1 VTRHIKTTGS
11 RIPHGPGH
19 EGGSTAASA
28 DSALE
33 KKTGK
38 KPSAHADQ
46 ECHSPVRTKP
56 RRVIHISV
64 HLPHSETALVA
75 LLLFLVLA
83 ATLVLVYPHRQ
94 PVAPSTLDQDLALPI
109 AEKPSNAQLADRA
122 LNARV
127 EKLLARMSLDE
138 KIGQLTQY
146 TGGIMTGPDGNWLDY
161 DDLIR
166 RGQIGSLF
174 NVVGAALTNHY
185 QHLAMEQ
192 SPLHIPLLFGYD
204 VIHGEHTIFPVP
216 LALASSF
223 DPDLVR
229 QVAHLAA
236 GEASDDGI
244 RWVFSPM
251 VDIARDAR
259 WGRIT
264 EGAGEDTFLG
274 SIMAQ
279 AYVEGYQGD
288 DLSQPGAVAACVKH
302 FAAYGAAN
310 AGREYNTVDMSELT
324 LRQAYLPPYHAGI
337 AEGAATV
344 MSAFNPL
351 NGVPATANPF
361 TLTEILRHEWKFDGL
376 VVSDYDAV
384 RELINHGVAGNGAVA
399 ARKALLAGVDMDME
413 SDLYRT
419 CLPDQIQS
427 GEIPQAALDEAV
439 RRVLRVKFA
448 LGLFDHPFTTENSR
462 TPVITPEKRALA
474 RKAAE
479 ETLILL
485 KNNVAVPDTTPVL
498 PLAKNPPSIA
508 LIGPL
513 ADSAI
518 DMLGSWPAMGQAGDV
533 VTLRAALQDRF
544 KDSKTKVL
552 YARGTAV
559 LSDSDAGFAQAVA
572 AAQQASVVI
581 LALGESAATMTGE
594 SSSRTRLDLPGN
606 QEQLLET
613 IIALGKP
620 TVLVL
625 FDGRPLA
632 IRWAADHV
640 PAILEAWY
648 PGIEAGPAVAD
659 VLFGDVNP
667 SAKLTV
673 SFPRAVGQEP
683 LYYNQLPT
691 GRPADQI
698 DLTHPPA
705 GADKYY
711 SRYIDE
717 TNAPLFPFGFGLSY
731 TQFAYSGLKV
741 EPSAISL
748 AAFSAKGG
756 LFAPTPAV
764 RVNVNVK
771 NTGPVSGV
779 EIVQLYL
786 RNTGGSMEEPVRELK
801 GFQRVQLDPGRSKQ
815 ITFSVGFSEL
825 SHYDFEMKRII
836 EPSEYHVWVGGSSGA
851 PLDAQF
857 EVTP

>member
-1 VTRHIKTTGS
+1 MSKFW
-11 RIPHGPGH
+11 
-19 EGGSTAASA
+19 
-28 DSALE
+28 
-33 KKTGK
+33 
-38 KPSAHADQ
+38 
-46 ECHSPVRTKP
+46 
-56 RRVIHISV
+56 RVIHV
-64 HLPHSETALVA
+64 PVYLPSRKAAPVVSLMV
-75 LLLFLVLA
+75 LVLA
-83 ATLVLVYPHRQ
+83 GVLFLIFPHHRQ
-94 PVAPSTLDQDLALPI
+94 ISPVTLDQDLSLSV
-109 AEKPSNAQLADRA
+109 AEKPSNAQLEDKV

-127 EKLLARMSLDE
+127 EKLLGSMPLDQ

-146 TGGIMTGPDGNWLDY
+146 TGGEWTGPEGNSLDY
-161 DDLIR
+161 DAMIE
-166 RGQIGSLF
+166 RGQVGSLF
-174 NVVGAALTNHY
+174 NVVGAKSTNYY
-185 QHLAMEQ
+185 QHLAMEK

-204 VIHGEHTIFPVP
+204 VIHGQHTIFPVP
-216 LALASSF
+216 LALSSSF
-223 DPDLVR
+223 DPDLIR
-229 QVAHLAA
+229 QLAHLAA
-236 GEASDDGI
+236 QEATDDGV

-274 SIMAQ
+274 SVLAR

-288 DLSQPGAVAACVKH
+288 DLSQPDAVAACVKH

-310 AGREYNTVDMSELT
+310 GGREYNTVDMSELT
-324 LRQAYLPPYHAGI
+324 LRQDYLPPYHAGV
-337 AEGAATV
+337 AAGAATV

-361 TLTEILRHEWKFDGL
+361 TLTEILRHEWKFNGM

-384 RELINHGVAGNGAVA
+384 RELINHGVAANGSVA

-419 CLPDQIQS
+419 RLAGLIQS
-427 GEIPQAALDEAV
+427 GQVPQAALDEAV

-448 LGLFDHPFTTENSR
+448 LGLFDHPYTPEKNG

-479 ETLILL
+479 ETLVLL
-485 KNNVAVPDTTPVL
+485 KNNVAVPDTAPVL
-498 PLAKNPPSIA
+498 PLVKNVPSIA

-513 ADSAI
+513 ADSSV
-518 DMLGSWPAMGQAGDV
+518 DMLGSWPAEGRMSDV

-544 KDSKTKVL
+544 KDGKTKVF
-552 YARGTAV
+552 YAEGTAI
-559 LSDSDAGFAQAVA
+559 LSDSDAGFPAAVA

-581 LALGESAATMTGE
+581 LALGESAASMTGE
-594 SSSRTRLDLPGN
+594 SASRTRLDLPGN

-613 IIALGKP
+613 ITALGKP

-632 IRWAADHV
+632 LKWAANHV

-648 PGIEAGPAVAD
+648 PGIEAGPAVTD

-667 SAKLTV
+667 SGKLTV

-683 LYYNQLPT
+683 LYYSQLPT

-698 DLTHPPA
+698 DLTKPPTSTS
-705 GADKYY
+705 KYF

-731 TQFAYSGLKV
+731 TQFAYSNLKV
-741 EPSAISL
+741 EPTAISL
-748 AAFSAKGG
+748 ATLQSGKGG
-756 LFAPTPAV
+756 LFAPAPAV
-764 RVNVNVK
+764 RVRFDLK
-771 NTGPVSGV
+771 NTGPMAGV
-779 EIVQLYL
+779 EIAQLYL

-801 GFQRVQLDPGRSKQ
+801 GFQRVPLNPGESKQ
-815 ITFSVGFSEL
+815 IEFTLGFSEL
-825 SHYDFEMKRII
+825 SYYNFDLKRVI
-836 EPSEYHVWVGGSSGA
+836 EPTDYHVWAGGSSGA
-851 PLDAQF
+851 TLDAQF
-857 EVTP
+857 KITP

>member
-1 VTRHIKTTGS
+1 MPR
-11 RIPHGPGH
+11 
-19 EGGSTAASA
+19 
-28 DSALE
+28 
-33 KKTGK
+33 
-38 KPSAHADQ
+38 
-46 ECHSPVRTKP
+46 P
-56 RRVIHISV
+56 RRVIHISL
-64 HLPHSETALVA
+64 HLPHREVAIPA
-75 LLLFLVLA
+75 LLLLVIA
-83 ATLVLVYPHRQ
+83 AVAVFMAFPRHH
-94 PVAPSTLDQDLALPI
+94 PVSPTTLDQDLALPV
-109 AEKPSNAQLADRA
+109 AEKPSNAQLADKA

-127 EKLLARMSLDE
+127 EKLLTAMSLE
-138 KIGQLTQY
+138 QKVGQLTQY
-146 TGGIMTGPDGNWLDY
+146 TGGEWTGPEGNPLDY
-161 DDLIR
+161 DAMIE
-166 RGQIGSLF
+166 RGEIGSLF
-174 NVVGAALTNHY
+174 NVVGAYSTNRY
-185 QHLAMEQ
+185 QHLAVEK

-229 QVAHLAA
+229 QLAHMAA
-236 GEASDDGI
+236 QEAADDGV

-274 SIMAQ
+274 SVMAR

-288 DLSQPGAVAACVKH
+288 DLSQPDAVAACVKH

-310 AGREYNTVDMSELT
+310 AGREYNTVDMSELS
-324 LRQAYLPPYHAGI
+324 LRQVYLPPYHAGI
-337 AEGAATV
+337 AAGAATV

-361 TLTEILRHEWKFDGL
+361 TLTEILRHEWKFDGM
-376 VVSDYDAV
+376 VVSDYGAI
-384 RELINHGVAGNGAVA
+384 RELINHGIASNENVA

-419 CLPDQIQS
+419 RLADLVQS
-427 GEIPQAALDEAV
+427 GRIPQAALDEAV

-448 LGLFDHPFTTENSR
+448 LGLFDHPYTVEKKG
-462 TPVITPEKRALA
+462 TPVITPEKRALV

-479 ETLILL
+479 ETLVLL
-485 KNNVAVPDTTPVL
+485 KNNVEAPDTAPVL
-498 PLAKNPPSIA
+498 PLAKNAPSIA

-513 ADSAI
+513 ADSPL
-518 DMLGSWPAMGQAGDV
+518 DMLGSWPAEGRMSDV

-544 KDSKTKVL
+544 KDGKTKVL
-552 YARGTAV
+552 YAKGTSV
-559 LSDSDAGFAQAVA
+559 LSDSDAGFAEAVA
-572 AAQQASVVI
+572 AARQASVVI

-594 SSSRTRLDLPGN
+594 SSSLTRLDLPGN
-606 QEQLLET
+606 QEELLET
-613 IIALGKP
+613 ITALGKP

-632 IRWAADHV
+632 LKWAAAHV

-648 PGIEAGPAVAD
+648 PGIEAGPAVTD
-659 VLFGDVNP
+659 ILFGDANP
-667 SAKLTV
+667 SGKLPVT
-673 SFPRAVGQEP
+673 FPRAVGQEP

-698 DLTHPPA
+698 DLTLPPTTA
-705 GADKYY
+705 TKYF

-731 TQFAYSGLKV
+731 TQFAYSNLKLD
-741 EPSAISL
+741 PSTISL
-748 AAFSAKGG
+748 TTLQSGKGG
-756 LFAPTPAV
+756 LFATAPAV
-764 RVNVNVK
+764 RVRVDVK
-771 NTGPVSGV
+771 NTGSVPGV
-779 EIVQLYL
+779 EIAQLYL

-801 GFQRVQLDPGRSKQ
+801 GFQRVSLKPGESKQ
-815 ITFSVGFSEL
+815 IEFTLGFGEL
-825 SHYDFEMKRII
+825 SYYNFDLKRVI
-836 EPSEYHVWVGGSSGA
+836 EPTEYHVWVGGSSGA
-851 PLDAQF
+851 ALDSQF